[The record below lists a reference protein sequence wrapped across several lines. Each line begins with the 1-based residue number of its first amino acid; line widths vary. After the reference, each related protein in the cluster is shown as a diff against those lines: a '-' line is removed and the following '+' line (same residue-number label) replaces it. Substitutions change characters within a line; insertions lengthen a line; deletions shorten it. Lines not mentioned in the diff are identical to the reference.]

1 MMKKVIATTA
11 LMAFGVVAALGNSA
25 LAQSNRP
32 TTQQNPTNRP
42 VNRSNSSQL
51 SSFDT
56 QFMAQAAQTN
66 MAEIALSQLALR
78 RATSNEVKQ
87 YAQRMIR
94 DHSQANARL
103 AQLARQK
110 RVTLPTQ
117 LDAKHQAI
125 MAQLQQLSG
134 ERFDQEYMM
143 AMENDHAQA
152 TALFQNGARQAQDRD
167 VKAFAS
173 TTLPKVQGH
182 LQMVRTMTGNS
193 SPQNQNSGQR

>member
-1 MMKKVIATTA
+1 MIKKVIATTA

-25 LAQSNRP
+25 LAQSNRL
-32 TTQQNPTNRP
+32 TTEQNPTNRP
-42 VNRSNSSQL
+42 ANRSNSSQL

-56 QFMAQAAQTN
+56 QFMAQAAQSN
-66 MAEIALSQLALR
+66 MAEVALSQLALR
-78 RATSNEVKQ
+78 RASSNEVKQ

-94 DHSQANARL
+94 DHWQANTRL

-125 MAQLQQLSG
+125 RSQLEQLSG
-134 ERFDQEYMM
+134 ERFDQEYMR

-152 TALFQNGARQAQDRD
+152 TALFQSGAQQAQDRD

-173 TTLPKVQGH
+173 NTLPKIQGH
-182 LQMVRTMTGNS
+182 LQMARTMTGNTS
-193 SPQNQNSGQR
+193 AQNQNSPQR

>member
-56 QFMAQAAQTN
+56 QFMTQAAQSN
-66 MAEIALSQLALR
+66 MAEIALSQLALQ
-78 RATSNEVKQ
+78 RANSNEVKQ
-87 YAQRMIR
+87 YAQQMIR

-103 AQLARQK
+103 AQLAQQK

-125 MAQLQQLSG
+125 MAQLEQLSG
-134 ERFDQEYMM
+134 ERFDQEYMRV
-143 AMENDHAQA
+143 MEQDHAQA

-173 TTLPKVQGH
+173 TTLPKIQGH
-182 LQMVRTMTGNS
+182 LQMAHTMTGNS
-193 SPQNQNSGQR
+193 SPQHQNSPQR

>member
-25 LAQSNRP
+25 LAQSTQP
-32 TTQQNPTNRP
+32 TTEPNPTNRP
-42 VNRSNSSQL
+42 ANRSNSNQL

-143 AMENDHAQA
+143 AMENDHALA

>member
-1 MMKKVIATTA
+1 
-11 LMAFGVVAALGNSA
+11 
-25 LAQSNRP
+25 
-32 TTQQNPTNRP
+32 
-42 VNRSNSSQL
+42 
-51 SSFDT
+51 
-56 QFMAQAAQTN
+56 

-103 AQLARQK
+103 TQLARQK

-125 MAQLQQLSG
+125 RAQLEQLSG

-143 AMENDHAQA
+143 AMENDHALA

>member
-25 LAQSNRP
+25 LAQSNQPR
-32 TTQQNPTNRP
+32 TQQNPTNRP
-42 VNRSNSSQL
+42 ANRSNSGQL

-56 QFMAQAAQTN
+56 QFMAQAAQSN

-125 MAQLQQLSG
+125 RAQLEQLSG

-193 SPQNQNSGQR
+193 SAQNQNSPQR